1 MQSCEEM
8 NQEIAETGE
17 NRYCIEE
24 EIEEEMDSEDNSQS
38 SSSSSSSSDVEDS
51 ESMEEEDEENGEEDE
66 PVPVIEM
73 VFLLISFSSLEIRYG
88 ALGDGRYDQ
97 VR

>member
-24 EIEEEMDSEDNSQS
+24 EIESEMDSEENSQS
-38 SSSSSSSSDVEDS
+38 SSSSPSSSDVEYS
-51 ESMEEEDEENGEEDE
+51 ESMGEEDEENGEEDE

-73 VFLLISFSSLEIRYG
+73 VFLSVSFSSIEIRHG
-88 ALGDGRYDQ
+88 APGDGRHDQ